1 MTNQNTEIGFTLF
14 YSEGFFLQGWTEVR
28 EEALNVL
35 LAELLAERGLKAL
48 GEVVLKKGYPDVLLD
63 VNGVR
68 IIVEAKKVGRRE
80 ELRKNCESRLD
91 KGMCDICV
99 MVEYAALN
107 VRSLSPTMSDLKE
120 ALLKGKYN
128 VGFMTYLDRVGLE
141 KWLKGFKPRI
151 KSEFYLNID
160 FQEFVT
166 YMMSVYEYTVEEDI
180 ITPVVEKLRH
190 IVDGFS
196 RAVLSYG
203 VDINRLKEVLELREK
218 GKEEA

>member
-1 MTNQNTEIGFTLF
+1 M
-14 YSEGFFLQGWTEVR
+14 QGWMNVR

-68 IIVEAKKVGRRE
+68 IVIEAKKTGRRE
-80 ELRKNCESRLD
+80 ELRRNCEGRLD
-91 KGMCDICV
+91 NGMCDICV

-107 VRSLSPTMSDLKE
+107 VTSISPTMSDLKE

-128 VGFMTYLDRVGLE
+128 VGFMTYLDRIGLE
-141 KWLKGFKPRI
+141 KWLTGFKPRV
-151 KSEFYLNID
+151 KSDFYVNID

-166 YMMSVYEYTVEEDI
+166 YFMSVYEYTVKEDI
-180 ITPVVEKLRH
+180 VTPVVERLRC
-190 IVDGFS
+190 VLNDFS

-203 VDINRLKEVLELREK
+203 LDVDKLKEVLELKGESEEK
-218 GKEEA
+218 T

>member
-1 MTNQNTEIGFTLF
+1 MENWMN
-14 YSEGFFLQGWTEVR
+14 VR

-48 GEVVLKKGYPDVLLD
+48 GEVLLKKGRPDVLLD

-68 IIVEAKKVGRRE
+68 IIIEAKKPGKRD
-80 ELRKNCESRLD
+80 ELRRNCVARLD

-99 MVEYAALN
+99 MVEYTTLN
-107 VRSLSPTMSDLKE
+107 ITSISPTMSDLKE

-128 VGFMTYLDRVGLE
+128 VGFMTYIHRIGLE
-141 KWLKGFKPRI
+141 KWVKDFKPKV
-151 KSEFYLNID
+151 KSEFYISID

-166 YMMSVYEYTVEEDI
+166 YLMSVYEYTVEEDI
-180 ITPVVEKLRH
+180 VTPVVEKLKYV
-190 IVDGFS
+190 VDGFS

-203 VDINRLKEVLELREK
+203 LDINRLKEVLELREK
-218 GKEEA
+218 VEKEEKT